1 MLFKKYLNKKYYLN
15 IMNSIGKLHLIIGP
29 MYAGKSTELI
39 RMINRFKFLNYNIL
53 CINHSINSR
62 YGSNNITTHNKDE
75 MKNCVIMKTLKKINE
90 DDVLKEAYDKCDVV
104 VIEEVQFF
112 KDAYNDIKKMVEEDN
127 KIVVVAGL
135 TSDFNREP
143 FGDVLKLITIADTYE
158 ALTALCTQCR
168 DGTPA
173 QFTKRRTSD
182 KEKELVGSYGIYEAV
197 CRFHYLH
204 D

>member
-1 MLFKKYLNKKYYLN
+1 MLCKKYLNKKYYLN

-127 KIVVVAGL
+127 KIVVAAGL